1 MGWSSPSPEK
11 VTYALARSLEVVTE
25 RSESGELIGL
35 ARAVGDGMYVL
46 IVDVVVAPAWQG
58 KGVGR
63 RLMERMVASY
73 SVDHGNHVAL
83 FAAPDVA
90 PFYEALGF
98 RADEGSYLR
107 R

>member
-1 MGWSSPSPEK
+1 MSTSLDLSLAVVAERSPSG
-11 VTYALARSLEVVTE
+11 SLV
-25 RSESGELIGL
+25 GL

-46 IVDVVVAPAWQG
+46 IVDVMVLPSWQRRG
-58 KGVGR
+58 IGR
-63 RLMERMVASY
+63 RLIERMVASY
-73 SVDHGNHVAL
+73 AVDHGNHVAL

-98 RADEGSYLR
+98 RPDEGSYLR